1 MRKLEDIP
9 KKTKKSIFKVPDGY
23 FDQLPTVI
31 QARMTKDGRHTS
43 PSNIISFSLKV
54 AVPVVAL
61 VIAGIFWL
69 RTGQTADDQLDDVDT
84 EQIALYLSNV
94 EHIDLEEAN
103 EANGWTKQELDQLE
117 DTIYS
122 NMEYSNEEILDNI
135 DLDNL

>member
-9 KKTKKSIFKVPDGY
+9 KKTEKSIFKVPDGY

-31 QARMTKDGRHTS
+31 QARMTKEGRRIF

-61 VIAGIFWL
+61 VIAGIFWF
-69 RTGQTADDQLDDVDT
+69 RAGQTADDQLDDVDT

-103 EANGWTKQELDQLE
+103 EANGWTKQEIDQLE